1 MYDFYKIFFSKRVI
15 CLNKYL
21 HPFSKNLI
29 LLKKIHAVKKI
40 HPVKQTH
47 SVKLEF
53 YFNDSEKINKYLF
66 EILLL

>member
-1 MYDFYKIFFSKRVI
+1 MIFTIFFFQKELFVW
-15 CLNKYL
+15 NKYL